1 VPISMPVDEEANEL
15 LTRNP
20 LALLIA
26 MLLDQQVPLERAFS
40 APQDLVRRLGHVP
53 TAEELAVFNPEE
65 LAAVFSQRP
74 ALHRFPKAMA
84 ARVQE
89 LARLIVAEYDGD
101 PAAVWLTA
109 SSGAE
114 LLKRVSALPGFG
126 EQKAKIFVALLGKQL
141 GVRPDGWREAAG
153 TFGDAGSYLS
163 VADISDADSLARVRS
178 HKKAMKAAAPAGSRH
193 QAKPAGSRHQGK
205 PAKSG

>member
-1 VPISMPVDEEANEL
+1 MPVDEEANEL

-40 APQDLVRRLGHVP
+40 APRDLVRRLGHEP

-141 GVRPDGWREAAG
+141 GMRPDGWREAAG
-153 TFGDAGSYLS
+153 MFGDPGSYLS

-178 HKKAMKAAAPAGSRH
+178 HKQAMKAAA
-193 QAKPAGSRHQGK
+193 KT
-205 PAKSG
+205 KSG